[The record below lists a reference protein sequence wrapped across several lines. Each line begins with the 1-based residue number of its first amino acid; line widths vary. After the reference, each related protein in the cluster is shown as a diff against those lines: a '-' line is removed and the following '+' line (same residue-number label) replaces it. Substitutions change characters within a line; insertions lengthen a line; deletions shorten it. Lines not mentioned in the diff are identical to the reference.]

1 MEFPKGTNK
10 NIGRR
15 ETKYEYSYFVSA
27 QKSYP
32 KWFSAP
38 LIKQLGLSYNWHVV
52 AGEESEEAETQK
64 NREMRVLEAVYPR
77 MSDIPHR

>member
-1 MEFPKGTNK
+1 M
-10 NIGRR
+10 
-15 ETKYEYSYFVSA
+15 
-27 QKSYP
+27 
-32 KWFSAP
+32 
-38 LIKQLGLSYNWHVV
+38 KQLGLSYNWHVV